1 MLVANDEYSDSCT
14 DTADIGSY
22 DSTIGDA
29 HAGAD
34 GSAHQCADSRTY
46 SLAYTSTNAADASTY
61 CRANSCAQPVSDKP
75 AHSSAYNSQIRS
87 RAALSVQAVERKHHD
102 RLLELSEQ
110 LDQGNA
116 FVELDS
122 HHRRSE

>member
-1 MLVANDEYSDSCT
+1 MLVANDEYPDSCT
-14 DTADIGSY
+14 DTADVGSY
-22 DSTIGDA
+22 GSTIG
-29 HAGAD
+29 
-34 GSAHQCADSRTY
+34 CADTSTY
-46 SLAYTSTNAADASTY
+46 TLAYTSTNAADTSTY
-61 CRANSCAQPVSDKP
+61 RRANSCTQPVSDEP
-75 AHSSAYNSQIRS
+75 AHSSAYDSQIRS

-122 HHRRSE
+122 YHHRSE

>member
-22 DSTIGDA
+22 DSTIG
-29 HAGAD
+29 
-34 GSAHQCADSRTY
+34 SYT
-46 SLAYTSTNAADASTY
+46 LAYTSTDAADSCAYPS
-61 CRANSCAQPVSDKP
+61 ANSCAQPVSDKP

-116 FVELDS
+116 FMELDS